1 MNGVFPILAP
11 FVSPRHEATRLG
23 SQSVVE
29 KGMRFRFF
37 APSLALSFCAWAFLA
52 HAVEEDA
59 NLKYFRDLAETRN
72 YTLGRPVS
80 PKLTPDGKTAIFLRS
95 SPRDP
100 TLRLYDFDL
109 STQKERELLTP
120 EQLLGGVGEKLSAEE
135 KARRE
140 RQRQSLKGFTTFRLS
155 KDG

>member
-1 MNGVFPILAP
+1 M
-11 FVSPRHEATRLG
+11 RH
-23 SQSVVE
+23 
-29 KGMRFRFF
+29 RFAFLFFF
-37 APSLALSFCAWAFLA
+37 AILVVARGAD
-52 HAVEEDA
+52 EEA
-59 NLKYFRDLAETRN
+59 GLKYFRDLAETRN

-140 RQRQSLKGFTTFRLS
+140 
-155 KDG
+155 